1 MNWSFKYLFLII
13 PLFAFGQIKP
23 KQPAIDINT
32 IYTTIDSLSYSN
44 LFENSFVTDTLF
56 FCKENSSTTDKESY
70 TGKYFIGKAATIE
83 FFKPMNTTSS
93 GDTFGDIGIEF
104 KTRKIDQLQHFKN
117 NSNKIDTTYIN
128 YDSIKMPWYKSL
140 KSNYLNN
147 HTDVVVLEY
156 QKEYLSF
163 LGFSDQEINS
173 EMTYSQF
180 NAKLSGGKKYP
191 RKFNTFK
198 SIELNL
204 KKEEFENLK
213 KCIVNFGG
221 SVHKKKLSIN
231 GFEIICYI
239 KKQEQF
245 RLKQIVIDLTDK
257 VPHKKIKISDLITIK
272 TKNKIAIIKFKS

>member
-13 PLFAFGQIKP
+13 PLFAFGQSKP
-23 KQPAIDINT
+23 KQLAIDINT

-56 FCKENSSTTDKESY
+56 FCKKNSSTTDKESY

-83 FFKPMNTTSS
+83 FFEPMNTTSS

-147 HTDVVVLEY
+147 HTDVVLLEY

-173 EMTYSQF
+173 EMTYPQF

-191 RKFNTFK
+191 RKFNTLK

-204 KKEEFENLK
+204 EKEEFENLK
-213 KCIVNFGG
+213 KCIINFGG
-221 SVHKKKLSIN
+221 SVNKKKLTIN
-231 GFEIICYI
+231 EFEIICYI

-257 VPHKKIKISDLITIK
+257 VPNKKIKISDLITIE